1 MVSCLIVVFTVEVD
15 VVEVVVVRA
24 AVDEEALLAAG
35 DVEGVT
41 KSVVDDGFGAAENGF
56 GTSEST
62 TPTGPSKSISDSG
75 HVNSSG
81 RIE

>member
-1 MVSCLIVVFTVEVD
+1 MTLNVVVSTLTEVELKVVIGGD
-15 VVEVVVVRA
+15 VVVRP
-24 AVDEEALLAAG
+24 VDDDRIRAG

-41 KSVVDDGFGAAENGF
+41 KSVVDEGFGAAENGF
-56 GTSEST
+56 GTRESI

-81 RIE
+81 

>member
-1 MVSCLIVVFTVEVD
+1 MVSILTVLEFTVDVD

-24 AVDEEALLAAG
+24 AGDEDDRINAG

-41 KSVVDDGFGAAENGF
+41 KRVVDEGFGAAENGF
-56 GTSEST
+56 GTREST
-62 TPTGPSKSISDSG
+62 TPIGPSKSISDSG

-81 RIE
+81 

>member
-1 MVSCLIVVFTVEVD
+1 VVSELIDDEFIVDVD

-24 AVDEEALLAAG
+24 AGDDDRIRAG
-35 DVEGVT
+35 EVEGVT
-41 KSVVDDGFGAAENGF
+41 KSVVDEGFGAAENGF

-62 TPTGPSKSISDSG
+62 TPIGPSKSISDSG

-81 RIE
+81 